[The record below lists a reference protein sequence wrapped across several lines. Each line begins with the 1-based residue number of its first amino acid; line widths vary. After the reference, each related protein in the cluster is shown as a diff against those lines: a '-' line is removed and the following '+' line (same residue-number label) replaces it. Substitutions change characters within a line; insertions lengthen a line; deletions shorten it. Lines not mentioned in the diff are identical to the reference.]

1 MDGSSVVIMKPR
13 PSPRPSPCPI
23 QATFQTWEAQGRVGG
38 NSEFRIPNSESSL
51 RVALD
56 DLGVLDFAQDFAAT
70 GEDDLDLAFGVSD
83 DDVALHH

>member
-1 MDGSSVVIMKPR
+1 MDGSSVVIMK
-13 PSPRPSPCPI
+13 PRPSPCPI

-70 GEDDLDLAFGVSD
+70 GEDDLHPAFGVSD
-83 DDVALHH
+83 DDVALDH

>member
-1 MDGSSVVIMKPR
+1 MNGSSVVIMKPR
-13 PSPRPSPCPI
+13 PCPI

-56 DLGVLDFAQDFAAT
+56 DLGVLDLAHNLAAA
-70 GEDDLDLAFGVSD
+70 GEDDRHLAFGVSD
-83 DDVALHH
+83 DDIALHH